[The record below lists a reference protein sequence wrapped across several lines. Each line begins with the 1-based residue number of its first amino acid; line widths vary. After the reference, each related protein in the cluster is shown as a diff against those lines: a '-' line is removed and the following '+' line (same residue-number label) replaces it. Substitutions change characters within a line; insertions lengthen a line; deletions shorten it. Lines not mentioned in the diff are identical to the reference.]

1 MNQDL
6 TSYYNDRAKEYD
18 KVYEIPEEQEDLVKA
33 TELFQN
39 IFRNK
44 TVVEIACGTG
54 YWTEQISKGAS
65 SIFATDINKS
75 VIDIARTRHF
85 NHNVTFGVADMN
97 SLKADRMFDGLF
109 GGFIWSHI
117 LLQDIDKLLSILKD
131 QIIETGDIVFI
142 DSKQVN
148 GSAHDK
154 KKTTRVDEFG
164 NTYQTRK
171 LANGTTHEV
180 LKNFPGK
187 EFLIDKLSKISSD
200 INIIELNHYWIATS
214 KKNVK

>member
-39 IFRNK
+39 IFLNK
-44 TVVEIACGTG
+44 SVLEIACGTG
-54 YWTEQISKGAS
+54 YWTEQISITAS
-65 SIFATDINKS
+65 SILATDINKS

-85 NHNVTFGVADMN
+85 TDNVTFDVVDMN
-97 SLKADRMFDGLF
+97 SLKAEKMFDGLF

-117 LLQDIDKLLSILKD
+117 LLQDIDKTLGILKD
-131 QIIETGDIVFI
+131 RIIKNGDIVFV

-154 KKTTRVDEFG
+154 KKITKVDEFG
-164 NTYQTRK
+164 NTFQTRK
-171 LANGTTHEV
+171 LGNGTTHEV
-180 LKNFPGK
+180 LKNFPST

-200 INIIELNHYWIATS
+200 INIIELKHYWIATC
-214 KKNVK
+214 KRNGK